1 LPANQLA
8 VGEATELRS
17 TPWWEDGELMP
28 ADRENARAI
37 VNPFAGRD
45 VNWLLDF
52 RAATRADHPFLIWEP
67 FEGERQTWTYRQF
80 RDRVLRV
87 AAGLHKR
94 GIRAGHHVLVHL
106 DNSPE
111 MEFLWFACARLGA
124 VVVTTN
130 TRSAG
135 AELEYFADNCKAV
148 AAITQPE
155 LAQSVATHARSIG
168 WLSVTEHLAEGGE
181 LPSRLRPDKESAFS
195 SLDGDPADL
204 PCLQPDPW
212 RHGSVQYTSGT
223 TSRPKGV
230 LWTHGNA
237 LWGARTS
244 AIHQNLNEND
254 VHLVMMPSFHTNA
267 RTYSILP
274 TMWAGGTVVL
284 MPKFSASRFWEV
296 ALRNRCTWASML
308 PFFLKALA
316 QQPVPEHHF
325 RMFGMAA
332 NETPFDQV
340 FGVRSI
346 GWWGMTETVSQGI
359 IGDALLRNRSMTTGR
374 PAAGY
379 GIRVLH
385 PDRAPVAPGETGHLE
400 CWGWRGIQ
408 LFLEYLND
416 PQATADSFTLD
427 GWFVTGDRVTL
438 ETDGYI
444 TFADRDKDML
454 KVGGEN
460 VAASEIE
467 RVIALVPGVYE
478 VAVVAQK
485 HCMLDEVP
493 VAFVI
498 SAPAVN
504 AEARDKLPAQILA
517 ECKSKLADF
526 KVPRAVF
533 VVDSMPRSTLE
544 KIHKAE
550 LRKQLPVAE

>member
-1 LPANQLA
+1 
-8 VGEATELRS
+8 
-17 TPWWEDGELMP
+17 MP
-28 ADRENARAI
+28 GDARREI

-45 VNWLLDF
+45 VSWLLDF
-52 RAATRADHPFLIWEP
+52 RAETRGDHPFLVWEP
-67 FEGERQTWTYRQF
+67 FVGERRSWTYRQF

-87 AAGLHKR
+87 AAGLAKR
-94 GIRAGHHVLVHL
+94 GIKAGDYVLVHL

-111 MEFLWFACARLGA
+111 LEFLWFACARLGA

-135 AELEYFADNCKAV
+135 AELDYFADNCNAV

-155 LAQSVATHARSIG
+155 LAELVAHHAKGIK
-168 WLSVTEHLAEGGE
+168 WLAVTERLADGGE
-181 LPSRLRPDKESAFS
+181 PAAAQKPDRHNSFA
-195 SLDGDPADL
+195 SLDGDPADVPRL
-204 PCLQPDPW
+204 EADPW

-237 LWGARTS
+237 LWGARAT
-244 AIHQNLNEND
+244 ATHQSLNETD
-254 VHLVMMPSFHTNA
+254 IHLVMMPSFHTNA

-274 TMWAGGTVVL
+274 TLWAGGTVVL
-284 MPKFSASRFWEV
+284 MPKFSASRFWDV
-296 ALRNRCTWASML
+296 AVRNRCTWASVL

-316 QQPVPEHHF
+316 QQPVPKHHF
-325 RMFGMAA
+325 RMLGMAA

-359 IGDALLRNRSMTTGR
+359 VGDALLRNRSMTTGR

-379 GIRVLH
+379 GIRILR
-385 PDRAPVAPGETGHLE
+385 PDRTPVAPGETGHLE

-416 PQATADSFTLD
+416 PRATAESFTRD
-427 GWFVTGDRVTL
+427 GWFMTGDRVTL

-485 HCMLDEVP
+485 HRMLDEVP

-498 SAPAVN
+498 AAPS
-504 AEARDKLPAQILA
+504 LA
-517 ECKSKLADF
+517 EVERASLPERIGAACKAKLADF
-526 KVPRAVF
+526 KVPREVF
-533 VVDSMPRSTLE
+533 LVADMPRSTLE
-544 KIHKAE
+544 KIHKAD
-550 LRKQLPVAE
+550 LRKRLPVAG

>member
-1 LPANQLA
+1 MSGFPQ
-8 VGEATELRS
+8 
-17 TPWWEDGELMP
+17 D
-28 ADRENARAI
+28 ARPL

-52 RAATRADHPFLIWEP
+52 RAETRGDHPFLIWEP
-67 FEGERQTWTYRQF
+67 FAGERQSRTYRQF
-80 RDRVLRV
+80 RERVLRV

-94 GIRAGHHVLVHL
+94 GIKPGDYVLIHL

-124 VVVTTN
+124 IAVTTN

-135 AELEYFADNCKAV
+135 AELEYFADNCNAV

-155 LAQSVATHARSIG
+155 LAETVAAHAKRIK
-168 WLSVTEHLAEGGE
+168 WLAVTEHLAEGGE
-181 LPSRLRPDKESAFS
+181 PSANLRPGKSDAFS
-195 SLDGDPADL
+195 GLDGDPSAL
-204 PCLQPDPW
+204 PTLEADPW
-212 RHGSVQYTSGT
+212 RLGSVQYTSGT

-244 AIHQNLNEND
+244 AIHENLNERD
-254 VHLVMMPSFHTNA
+254 IHLVSMPSFHTNA

-284 MPKFSASRFWEV
+284 TPRFSASRYWDI
-296 ALRNRCTWASML
+296 ALRNKCTWASML

-316 QQPVPEHHF
+316 QQPVPKHHF

-374 PAAGY
+374 PAPGY
-379 GIRVLH
+379 GIRILN
-385 PDRAPVAPGETGHLE
+385 PDRTPVAAGETGHLE

-408 LFLEYLND
+408 MFLEYLNN
-416 PQATADSFTLD
+416 PQATADSFTPD
-427 GWFVTGDRVTL
+427 GWFMTGDRVTL
-438 ETDGYI
+438 EADGYI

-467 RVIALVPGVYE
+467 RVIALVPGIYE
-478 VAVVAQK
+478 LAVVAQK
-485 HCMLDEVP
+485 HRMLDEVP

-498 SAPAVN
+498 AAPGLADSER
-504 AEARDKLPAQILA
+504 ASLPARIMA

-526 KVPRAVF
+526 KVPRAVHLVEDF
-533 VVDSMPRSTLE
+533 PRSTLE

-550 LRKQLPVAE
+550 LRKRLGVME

>member
-1 LPANQLA
+1 
-8 VGEATELRS
+8 
-17 TPWWEDGELMP
+17 MP
-28 ADRENARAI
+28 DLTQDARHLI

-45 VNWLLDF
+45 VNWLLDV
-52 RAATRADHPFLIWEP
+52 RAETRPDHPFLVWEP
-67 FEGERQTWTYRQF
+67 FQGERRVWTYSRF
-80 RDRVLRV
+80 RERVLRV
-87 AAGLHKR
+87 TAGLHKR
-94 GIRAGHHVLVHL
+94 GIRPGDYVLVHL

-111 MEFLWFACARLGA
+111 LEFMWFACARLGA

-135 AELEYFADNCKAV
+135 PELEYFADNCNAV

-155 LAQSVATHARSIG
+155 LAELVARHAPRIN
-168 WLSVTEHLAEGGE
+168 WLAVTEHLADGGE
-181 LPSRLRPDKESAFS
+181 PPANLRPARGSRFS
-195 SLDGDPADL
+195 EIDGDPDDVPPL
-204 PCLQPDPW
+204 EPDPW

-223 TSRPKGV
+223 TSQPKGV

-237 LWGARTS
+237 LWGGRATAS
-244 AIHQNLNEND
+244 HQNLNEND
-254 VHLVMMPSFHTNA
+254 IHLVMMPSFHTNA
-267 RTYSILP
+267 RAYSILP
-274 TMWAGGTVVL
+274 TMWVGGTVVL
-284 MPKFSASRFWEV
+284 MPKFSASRFWDV
-296 ALRNRCTWASML
+296 ALRNRCTWASVL

-316 QQPVPEHHF
+316 QQDIPKHHF

-359 IGDALLRNRSMTTGR
+359 VGDALIRNRSMTTGR
-374 PAAGY
+374 PAPGY
-379 GIRVLH
+379 GIRILR
-385 PDRAPVAPGETGHLE
+385 PDRMPVAPGETGNLE

-408 LFLEYLND
+408 LFLEYLNNR
-416 PQATADSFTLD
+416 QATAESFTPD
-427 GWFVTGDRVTL
+427 GWFMTGDRVTL
-438 ETDGYI
+438 ERDGYV

-478 VAVVAQK
+478 TAVVAQK
-485 HCMLDEVP
+485 HRMLDEVP

-498 SAPAVN
+498 TAPDLAATAR
-504 AEARDKLPAQILA
+504 AELPERIIA
-517 ECKSKLADF
+517 ECRAKLADF
-526 KVPRAVF
+526 KVPRQVLI
-533 VVDSMPRSTLE
+533 VDDMPRSTLE

-550 LRKQLPVAE
+550 LRKRLPAAG